1 MQASHGELSAFGNA
15 SLQIHE
21 NQAFH
26 QRESVAK
33 SELVERQPAR
43 EAAHGFPLRL
53 TPFEEYMY
61 LDHRAG
67 NSMVF
72 CIRFDLEGQ
81 IDRAAWEAAVAEA
94 AADNPLTRATIRHR
108 WWGGYEWTLER
119 EVQPRVE
126 WHTAENYAYELPS
139 LDLSLESGLC
149 VIVVQGTEAS
159 RINLFLHHTVGDG
172 VACMRLIEQIFCS
185 YALATGADPRE
196 IRPLS
201 TDHTRLADRGR
212 KRWATYRG
220 WDRVKWRAYEF
231 WKFFSQLP
239 SPLRARFKQPLPAHE
254 QFGDFLSVILSPA
267 ETSALRGAAQ
277 AMGATVN
284 ELLICDFFATLA
296 EWNECHAPHE
306 VRARNPWYRV
316 SMPTTLREQADE
328 QTSVTNIVSMTFL
341 NRRHSFIAGNDAQF
355 RQSIVNE
362 SLDIRIR
369 RRGEVLFDSL
379 SMLRSL
385 PGLLGQTVKLPFC
398 MSSAVFTNL
407 GTPLRRMKTRFRWD
421 NRGMLVGNLRL
432 TFMTGV
438 PPLRKNT
445 NAVMSGGVFGQMM
458 IFSLQMAPEL
468 FTREDAERFLEMY
481 MRRLRSYHSL

>member
-1 MQASHGELSAFGNA
+1 MHL
-15 SLQIHE
+15 
-21 NQAFH
+21 
-26 QRESVAK
+26 
-33 SELVERQPAR
+33 PAR
-43 EAAHGFPLRL
+43 RQTLSKVNSSMREADPHFPLRL
-53 TPFEEYMY
+53 TPFEEYLY

-72 CIRFDLEGQ
+72 CIRFDLEGE
-81 IDRAAWEAAVAEA
+81 IDRAAWEDAVAQA
-94 AADNPLTRATIRHR
+94 AAENPLTRATIRR
-108 WWGGYEWTLER
+108 CWWGGHEWTLER

-126 WHTAENYAYELPS
+126 WHTAENYSYQLPE
-139 LDLSLESGLC
+139 LDLGVESGVRVVVAEGAESSRVC
-149 VIVVQGTEAS
+149 V
-159 RINLFLHHTVGDG
+159 FMHHTVGDG
-172 VACMRLIEQIFCS
+172 VACFRFIEQIFCS
-185 YALATGADPRE
+185 YALITGADPRT

-220 WDRVKWRAYEF
+220 WDRLKWRAYEF

-239 SPLRARFKQPLPAHE
+239 SPLRARLKQPLPAQE
-254 QFGDFLSVILSPA
+254 QFGDFLSAILSPA
-267 ETSALRGAAQ
+267 ETSALRVTAQ
-277 AMGATVN
+277 AAGATVN
-284 ELLICDFFATLA
+284 ELLICDFFGTLA

-306 VRARNPWYRV
+306 VRTRNPWYRV

-341 NRRHSFIAGNDAQF
+341 NRRHSFIAENEAAF
-355 RQSIVNE
+355 RQSIVEE

-407 GTPLRRMKTRFRWD
+407 GTPLRRMKTRYRWD

-432 TFMTGV
+432 TFMTGI

-445 NAVMSGGVFGQMM
+445 NAVMSAGVFGQTMV
-458 IFSLQMAPEL
+458 FSLQLAPEL
-468 FTREDAERFLEMY
+468 FTRADAEQFLELY
-481 MRRLRSYHSL
+481 IRRLRGYHTTAPD